1 MARFDY
7 NSILC
12 YVRGLWL
19 RVAKF
24 SISKPQRT
32 GQGGERKKD
41 LRQSEP
47 IGDGKSKRQIV
58 ISFTDKDFQHSTI
71 ELVNKT
77 IDYITIFDE
86 KNGVFY
92 NMGSYSNQV

>member
-32 GQGGERKKD
+32 GQGGERKKEKGEQCAVRREKTVFTGYTDGWPNYRYEGD
-41 LRQSEP
+41 LPRQ
-47 IGDGKSKRQIV
+47 
-58 ISFTDKDFQHSTI
+58 
-71 ELVNKT
+71 
-77 IDYITIFDE
+77 
-86 KNGVFY
+86 
-92 NMGSYSNQV
+92 